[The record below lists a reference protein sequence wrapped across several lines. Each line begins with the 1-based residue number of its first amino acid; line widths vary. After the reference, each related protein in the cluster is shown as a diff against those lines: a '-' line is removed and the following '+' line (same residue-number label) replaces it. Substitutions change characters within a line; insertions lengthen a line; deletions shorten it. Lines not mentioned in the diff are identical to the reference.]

1 VHFFNNQICTVGNR
15 LRSNVSLWT
24 LSFWERQAH
33 THTHTHTNVYA
44 LRSRYSCILQSPQ
57 FEYWQFCF
65 AAGTVAS
72 CNHHNLNTDSF
83 VSPTLHERKKSSFLF
98 WTKKCWIIPLSCLKS
113 CTVGVQQHS
122 VRISSNPCTIYKAK
136 KLYFSDV
143 RCKEK
148 LCRIGR
154 LCGSVLIFRLFK
166 GRGWNKL
173 VKMCPSVILTKCAT
187 IN

>member
-1 VHFFNNQICTVGNR
+1 MCT
-15 LRSNVSLWT
+15 
-24 LSFWERQAH
+24 H
-33 THTHTHTNVYA
+33 
-44 LRSRYSCILQSPQ
+44 
-57 FEYWQFCF
+57 F
-65 AAGTVAS
+65 AAGTVAF

-83 VSPTLHERKKSSFLF
+83 VLQQVQLHLAITTIWILTVLF
-98 WTKKCWIIPLSCLKS
+98 HLPYTKEKQLFVLNKKCWIIPLSCLKS

-154 LCGSVLIFRLFK
+154 LLRIGVDIYTLQGTGLKQVGENVSKCDFELLTSEPIFLET
-166 GRGWNKL
+166 WDT
-173 VKMCPSVILTKCAT
+173 PPT
-187 IN
+187 

>member
-1 VHFFNNQICTVGNR
+1 MCT
-15 LRSNVSLWT
+15 
-24 LSFWERQAH
+24 H
-33 THTHTHTNVYA
+33 
-44 LRSRYSCILQSPQ
+44 
-57 FEYWQFCF
+57 F
-65 AAGTVAS
+65 AAGTVAF

-83 VSPTLHERKKSSFLF
+83 VLQQVQLHLAITTIWILTVLF
-98 WTKKCWIIPLSCLKS
+98 HLPYTKEKQLFVLNKKCWIIPLSCLKS

-166 GRGWNKL
+166 GRGWLKQVGEN
-173 VKMCPSVILTKCAT
+173 VSKC
-187 IN
+187 NFDKVCNY